1 MLQRKSCC
9 KKAIQSLAFPE
20 ISLIPSDLNNYYH
33 LPFDLSEASR
43 MSQIMDKVNEII
55 GNQVFPFV
63 CLLNNASAVELI
75 DLIERCLAN
84 DIESHV
90 ELGLLAPMLL
100 PSIFIQRFTT

>member
-1 MLQRKSCC
+1 
-9 KKAIQSLAFPE
+9 
-20 ISLIPSDLNNYYH
+20 
-33 LPFDLSEASR
+33 
-43 MSQIMDKVNEII
+43 MDKVNEII